1 MWLLF
6 EHYFPISI
14 LFELLSCVC
23 ANVAS
28 LPPRKQVARL
38 DSQVLRYKT
47 AADTS
52 EKSEEELKTEKRKLQ
67 REVSSSLQLPFF
79 TSSTLIFASGTFS
92 TNLLGEKACQ
102 VAGIFPLSFL
112 HLTLWLMSRWCTR
125 NSRLELLSSESKHS
139 RQIIGRW
146 RSKSIDSRTNQR
158 HRDSGS

>member
-1 MWLLF
+1 VQGIVLNCLHFFKNLTKFLRFFWPMWLLF
-6 EHYFPISI
+6 EYFSTSI

-28 LPPRKQVARL
+28 LPPQKQVARL

-67 REVSSSLQLPFF
+67 REVSNSLQLLFS
-79 TSSTLIFASGTFS
+79 TSPTLNFASGTFS

-102 VAGIFPLSFL
+102 VAGIFSIIF
-112 HLTLWLMSRWCTR
+112 
-125 NSRLELLSSESKHS
+125 SSSHSLVNVTVVCSKL
-139 RQIIGRW
+139 
-146 RSKSIDSRTNQR
+146 
-158 HRDSGS
+158 